1 MKKGQSEVHAETR
14 SSRREPNPPPSA
26 LSAPPREKQFGWQIK
41 TLGEV
46 CDVINGGTP
55 KTNVPEYWDGNH
67 RWITPAEMGKRLS
80 PYVSDTERKITD
92 LGLRDSSARMLPP
105 NSVILSSR
113 APIGHLVIN
122 TEPTGTN
129 QGCKGL
135 IPCSQIETK
144 FLYYHLGSIVDL
156 LNSLGTGAT
165 FKELSGGKL
174 KEVTIPV
181 PPLDEQQRIVGL
193 LDEAFEG
200 LATAKANAEKN
211 LQNARALFES
221 HLQSV
226 FTQRGVGWVEKPFKE
241 CIEDV
246 KYTTKIQ
253 RKEFLEEG
261 EFPIVSQE
269 ADFTN
274 GYWDNAAD
282 VFKVTRPVVIFGD
295 HTQVLKYIDFDF
307 VLGADGVKLLPPK
320 PFLNP
325 KFFFYALRSAP
336 LKSLGYARHYRLLKE
351 LQIGYP
357 DTHAQV
363 AIAKKLDAIENE
375 TQRLARLYEQK
386 LASLEALKKSLLQQ
400 AFSGQL

>member
-1 MKKGQSEVHAETR
+1 MKKGWQTKMLGELCSFENGDRGENYPSKSVQTTSGVPFINAGHLSESGIDFTDM
-14 SSRREPNPPPSA
+14 NYI
-26 LSAPPREKQFGWQIK
+26 PRERFEL
-41 TLGEV
+41 LGNGKIQKDDILFCLRGSLGKFASVGDLTEGAIASSL
-46 CDVINGGTP
+46 VIIRPSDAILNEF
-55 KTNVPEYWDGNH
+55 VLAYLQSDLC
-67 RWITPAEMGKRLS
+67 AEMIQEFRNG
-80 PYVSDTERKITD
+80 
-92 LGLRDSSARMLPP
+92 AAQP
-105 NSVILSSR
+105 NLAAASL
-113 APIGHLVIN
+113 
-122 TEPTGTN
+122 
-129 QGCKGL
+129 K
-135 IPCSQIETK
+135 K
-144 FLYYHLGSIVDL
+144 FS
-156 LNSLGTGAT
+156 
-165 FKELSGGKL
+165 
-174 KEVTIPV
+174 IPV
-181 PPLDEQQRIVGL
+181 PPLAEQQRIVGL

-226 FTQRGVGWVEKPFKE
+226 FTQRGPGWVEKPFE
-241 CIEDV
+241 DCIEDV

-269 ADFTN
+269 AEFTN
-274 GYWDNAAD
+274 GYWDNPAD

-307 VLGADGVKLLPPK
+307 VLGADGVKILPPK

-357 DTHAQV
+357 DTNTQV
-363 AIAKKLDAIENE
+363 SIAKKLDALETE
-375 TQRLARLYEQK
+375 TQRLARLYERK
-386 LASLEALKKSLLQQ
+386 HAALEALKKSLLHQ
-400 AFSGQL
+400 AFTGIL

>member
-1 MKKGQSEVHAETR
+1 MKKGWQTKPFEDCIESVKYTCKIQRKDFLDDGQFPIVSQEAEFTNGYWDDEADVFKV
-14 SSRREPNPPPSA
+14 STPVVIFGDHTQVLKYVDFDFVLGA
-26 LSAPPREKQFGWQIK
+26 DGVKILPPRDF
-41 TLGEV
+41 LR
-46 CDVINGGTP
+46 P
-55 KTNVPEYWDGNH
+55 KFFFYQLQAANFT
-67 RWITPAEMGKRLS
+67 
-80 PYVSDTERKITD
+80 
-92 LGLRDSSARMLPP
+92 
-105 NSVILSSR
+105 
-113 APIGHLVIN
+113 
-122 TEPTGTN
+122 
-129 QGCKGL
+129 
-135 IPCSQIETK
+135 
-144 FLYYHLGSIVDL
+144 
-156 LNSLGTGAT
+156 SLGYARHYRLL
-165 FKELSGGKL
+165 KELEIKY
-174 KEVTIPV
+174 
-181 PPLDEQQRIVGL
+181 PPLAEQQRIVGL

-226 FTQRGVGWVEKPFKE
+226 FTQRGPGWVEKPFE
-241 CIEDV
+241 DCIEDV

-269 ADFTN
+269 AEFTN
-274 GYWDNAAD
+274 GYWDNPAD

-307 VLGADGVKLLPPK
+307 VLGADGVKILPPK

-357 DTHAQV
+357 DTNTQV
-363 AIAKKLDAIENE
+363 SIAKKLDALETE
-375 TQRLARLYEQK
+375 TQRLARLYERK
-386 LASLEALKKSLLQQ
+386 HAALEALKKSLLHQ
-400 AFSGQL
+400 AFTGIL

>member
-1 MKKGQSEVHAETR
+1 MKKGWPT
-14 SSRREPNPPPSA
+14 
-26 LSAPPREKQFGWQIK
+26 K

-46 CDVINGGTP
+46 CEVFADGDWVESKDQSSEGIRLIQTG
-55 KTNVPEYWDGNH
+55 NVGEGVFKD
-67 RWITPAEMGKRLS
+67 RAEKAR
-80 PYVSDTERKITD
+80 YISD
-92 LGLRDSSARMLPP
+92 
-105 NSVILSSR
+105 
-113 APIGHLVIN
+113 
-122 TEPTGTN
+122 
-129 QGCKGL
+129 
-135 IPCSQIETK
+135 
-144 FLYYHLGSIVDL
+144 
-156 LNSLGTGAT
+156 AT
-165 FKELSGGKL
+165 FKRLRCTEIVEGDCLVSRLPDPVGRSCILPDTGERMITAVDCTILRFNPKQL
-174 KEVTIPV
+174 LPTFFNLYSQSDDYITTVAKECTGTTRNRISRSNLGLTPIPV
-181 PPLDEQQRIVGL
+181 PPLAEQQRIVGL

-200 LATAKANAEKN
+200 IATAKANAEKN

-226 FTQRGVGWVEKPFKE
+226 FTQRGPGWVEKPFE
-241 CIEDV
+241 DCIEDV

-269 ADFTN
+269 AEFTN

-357 DTHAQV
+357 DTNTQV
-363 AIAKKLDAIENE
+363 SIAKKLDALSEE
-375 TQRLARLYEQK
+375 TQRLARLYERK
-386 LASLEALKKSLLQQ
+386 HAALDALKKSLLHQ
-400 AFSGQL
+400 AFSGAL